1 MMRTARSLF
10 ALSLIILFPTTNLL
24 AWEQKTT
31 FNTENIKFESGTG
44 KVRCQDRCMR
54 KSGPGVE
61 TFLSQGW
68 RIISSAPKEITGE
81 DYYFIPSN
89 ASNPR
94 GCTCIG
100 TEYVLERDQPAQ
112 RAESADTGPYPP
124 PYQAPQTGVIASGT
138 VSQINENDL
147 LRKKNELLL
156 KEIMTLRR
164 ENEDLRNQ
172 LREIGK

>member
-1 MMRTARSLF
+1 MMRIAGTSF
-10 ALSLIILFPTTNLL
+10 ALMLIILFSTTNLL

-31 FNTENIKFESGTG
+31 FNTETIKFESGTG
-44 KVRCQDRCMR
+44 QVRCQDRCMR

-61 TFLSQGW
+61 SLLSQGW
-68 RIISSAPKEITGE
+68 RIISSTPKEITGE

-124 PYQAPQTGVIASGT
+124 YQAPQTGITANGAVP
-138 VSQINENDL
+138 QINENEL

-164 ENEDLRNQ
+164 ENENLRNQ
-172 LREIGK
+172 LRDR

>member
-1 MMRTARSLF
+1 MMRITGTPF
-10 ALSLIILFPTTNLL
+10 ALSLIILFSTTNLL

-31 FNTENIKFESGTG
+31 FNTDTIKFESGTG
-44 KVRCQDRCMR
+44 QVRCQDRCMR

-61 TFLSQGW
+61 SLLSQGW
-68 RIISSAPKEITGE
+68 RIISSTPKEITGE
-81 DYYFIPSN
+81 DYYYIPSN

-94 GCTCIG
+94 GCKCIG
-100 TEYVLERDQPAQ
+100 TEYVLERDQPAP

-124 PYQAPQTGVIASGT
+124 YQQPQAGVTANGA
-138 VSQINENDL
+138 VSQINEIEL

-164 ENEDLRNQ
+164 ENETLRNQ
-172 LREIGK
+172 MREIGK

>member
-61 TFLSQGW
+61 SLLSQGW

-81 DYYFIPSN
+81 DYYYIPSN

-112 RAESADTGPYPP
+112 RAESADTGPYT
-124 PYQAPQTGVIASGT
+124 PYQAPQTGVTATGA
-138 VSQINENDL
+138 VSQINEIEL

-164 ENEDLRNQ
+164 ENENLRNQ